1 VGEWVVREGTIES
14 GTWEGEYWG
23 QSPPRHAHG
32 GNPAQELWRGGGEQ
46 VGVG

>member
-1 VGEWVVREGTIES
+1 MIEGGAGNIEY
-14 GTWEGEYWG
+14 GG
-23 QSPPRHAHG
+23 QSPPQHAHG